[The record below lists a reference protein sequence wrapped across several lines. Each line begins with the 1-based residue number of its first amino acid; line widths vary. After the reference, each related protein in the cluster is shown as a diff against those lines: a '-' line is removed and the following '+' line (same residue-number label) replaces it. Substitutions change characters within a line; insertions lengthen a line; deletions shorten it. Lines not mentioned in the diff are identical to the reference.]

1 MAPNRETMIRHRHS
15 PLRGLLTG
23 MALAAVMFLGASSPA
38 QAQQVTT
45 LGYQMAGGN
54 RTALMVDFS
63 QGRPAPLVIVLHG
76 ANGTSEQIRRYLTWD
91 EIAAR
96 EKLIIVYP
104 QGVSG
109 SWNDGRPTDGRRFN
123 PVSRVDDVAFIRRVV
138 SELETQARIDRRR
151 VYVVGVSAG
160 GHMAFRLV
168 CEAGEVFAAAAPM
181 LATLSVI
188 WKRSCPGQAL
198 PIVMVNGMQDRI
210 TPWVGQ
216 GGGADPDGALLS
228 APETFAFLR
237 ARNGC
242 SSYGERALPEQ
253 STSGGT
259 RVVIMDGTICR
270 RAVRLYRVEGGGHH
284 TPTRYDR
291 RMRPAIGAM
300 LGQQNHDME
309 ADEEVWVFFSDK
321 TRS

>member
-1 MAPNRETMIRHRHS
+1 MIRSRHRS
-15 PLRGLLTG
+15 SLKRLVAFL
-23 MALAAVMFLGASSPA
+23 ALATVAMAAAGA
-38 QAQQVTT
+38 QARAQTVTT
-45 LGYQMAGGN
+45 LTYQMARGN
-54 RTALMVDFS
+54 RTALLVDAS

-76 ANGTSEQIRRYLTWD
+76 ANGTSEQARRYLTWD

-96 EKLIIVYP
+96 EKLIIAYP

-138 SELETQARIDRRR
+138 SELETQAKIDRRR
-151 VYVVGVSAG
+151 VYVVGISAG
-160 GHMAFRLV
+160 GHMTYRLI
-168 CEAGEVFAAAAPM
+168 CEAGDLFAAAAPM
-181 LATLSVI
+181 LATLSVV
-188 WKRSCPGQAL
+188 WKRSCPGQPL
-198 PIVMVNGMQDRI
+198 PVVMINGMQDRI
-210 TPWVGQ
+210 SPWGGQ
-216 GGGADPDGALLS
+216 PAGVDPDGALLS
-228 APETFAFLR
+228 APDTFAFFR

-253 STSGGT
+253 STSGGS
-259 RVVIMDGTICR
+259 RVFIMDGTICR
-270 RAVRLYRVEGGGHH
+270 RAIRLYRIEGGGHH

-291 RMRPAIGAM
+291 RMRPVIGAM

-309 ADEEVWVFFSDK
+309 SDEEVWVFFSDK